1 MGEEDGIVRMR
12 MGTRMQFGEK
22 QYLEKK
28 KDIRLSEG
36 RMYLNS

>member
-28 KDIRLSEG
+28 DIRLSEG